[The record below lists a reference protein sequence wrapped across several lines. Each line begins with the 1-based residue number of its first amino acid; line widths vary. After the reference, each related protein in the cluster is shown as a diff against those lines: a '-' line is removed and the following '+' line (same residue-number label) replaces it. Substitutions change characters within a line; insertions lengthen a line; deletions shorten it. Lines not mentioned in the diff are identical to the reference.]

1 MFLRGIRAQGWR
13 PSGRVQSAR
22 HVREELERLHALLSG
37 HQALL
42 EAINHRAALLEDI
55 NHMLVMSPA
64 QRRRPS
70 RPRPEMPA
78 DVVAQL
84 RLPAPAQPQA
94 TVVVPV
100 HGERD
105 FTLNCLWSLA
115 RADTKVPFDVVVVDD
130 ASPGALGEELPEIKG
145 LRLLRLSENHGFISA
160 CNAGVAQV
168 SAPFVVL
175 LNNDTEVHEWWLDA
189 LVAKAKSDDRIAIV
203 GAMLLDA
210 SGAVQDAGGI
220 VWSDGEAS
228 NYGRNAS
235 PDDFAYGWSRDV
247 DYCTGACILVRRTFW
262 SQVGG
267 FDGRFT
273 PAYYEDTDLAFQ
285 ARANGWRVVY
295 EPAARVT
302 HFEGVSHGTDVT
314 TGVKSYQVRNRTVF
328 KTKWAHELRQ
338 QFDHDAD
345 HLMQARD
352 TRRGGHIVVID
363 HIVPEP
369 DRDAGSLR
377 MRNVLELL
385 VDEGF
390 VVHFIA
396 DNLVGSEPYTED
408 LQRLGIE
415 VVHGPVDP
423 FDVLRSLGPDLSLV
437 LLSRPGVAWRYLPWA
452 REHCPDVPVV
462 FDMVD
467 AHGLRER
474 RRAATSNHAG
484 VERAAEAWDRMERA
498 LAQSADLTIA
508 VSDADARHL
517 TRIAG
522 EVPSAVLP
530 TIYRPRPAAV
540 TVDGRT
546 GLLFVGGFRHHPN
559 VRAALDLVRYVVPLV
574 EANMGT
580 PVPTMIVGPDA
591 PIQVQRLASADVTV
605 TGWVRDIVP
614 LQRASRVFVAPLAF
628 GAGVKGKVCESL
640 IAGLPVVTTS
650 IGAEGLDVIDGEHV
664 LIGDEPQTM
673 ADHIGRLLTD
683 DDLWLRLSRAG
694 KARAEELVGFEA
706 GRQQLRRI
714 LADLNVVAP
723 DRTVPPPS
731 R

>member
-1 MFLRGIRAQGWR
+1 
-13 PSGRVQSAR
+13 
-22 HVREELERLHALLSG
+22 
-37 HQALL
+37 
-42 EAINHRAALLEDI
+42 
-55 NHMLVMSPA
+55 MLVMSPA
-64 QRRRPS
+64 QRRRPT

-84 RLPAPAQPQA
+84 RLPRPEEPVA

-100 HGERD
+100 HGQRE
-105 FTLNCLWSLA
+105 FTLNCLWSLSQ
-115 RADTKVPFDVVVVDD
+115 ADTKVPFDVLVVDD
-130 ASPGALGEELPEIKG
+130 ASPGALGEELAEVKG
-145 LRLLRLSENHGFISA
+145 LRLLPLTENEGFLGA

-168 SAPFVVL
+168 TAPFVVL
-175 LNNDTEVHEWWLDA
+175 LNNDTEVHDGWLDA
-189 LVAKAKSDDRIAIV
+189 LVARANADDRIAIV
-203 GAMLLDA
+203 GAMLLYE

-220 VWSDGEAS
+220 VWSDGDAW

-235 PDDFAYGWSRDV
+235 PDDFACGWSRDV
-247 DYCTGACILVRRTFW
+247 DYCSGACILVRRSFW
-262 SQVGG
+262 TQVGG
-267 FDGRFT
+267 FDTRFS

-285 ARANGWRVVY
+285 ARANGRRVVY

-302 HFEGVSHGTDVT
+302 HFEGASHGTDVT
-314 TGVKSYQVRNRTVF
+314 TGVKAFQVRNRAVF
-328 KTKWAHELRQ
+328 KAKWTAELRH

-345 HLMQARD
+345 LLLQARD
-352 TRRGGHIVVID
+352 TRRGGHVLVVD

-369 DRDAGSLR
+369 DRDSGSLR

-408 LQRLGIE
+408 LQRLGVE
-415 VVHGPVDP
+415 VVYGPVDP
-423 FDVLRSLGPDLSLV
+423 FDVLRGLAADLSLV

-474 RRAATSNHAG
+474 RRAATSNQAG

-508 VSDADARHL
+508 VSDVDARHL
-517 TRIAG
+517 ASIAG
-522 EVPSAVLP
+522 EVPSVVLSN
-530 TIYRPRPAAV
+530 IYRPRTATV
-540 TVDGRT
+540 EVDGRT

-559 VRAALDLVRYVVPLV
+559 VRAALDLVRYIVPQV
-574 EANMGT
+574 EANTGR
-580 PVPTMIVGPDA
+580 PVPTTIVGPDA
-591 PIQVQRLASADVTV
+591 PRQVQRLASADVTV
-605 TGWVRDIVP
+605 TGWVRDIEP
-614 LQRASRVFVAPLAF
+614 LQRASRVFVAPLAY

-650 IGAEGLDVIDGEHV
+650 IGAEGLDLIDGEHI
-664 LIGDEPQTM
+664 LIGDDPQTM
-673 ADHIGRLLTD
+673 AEHIGRLLTD
-683 DDLWLRLSRAG
+683 DDLWLRLSAAG
-694 KARAEELVGFEA
+694 KARADELVGFEA

-714 LADLNVVAP
+714 LAGLNVVAP
-723 DRTVPPPS
+723 DRTVAPPPH
-731 R
+731 